1 MYKVILTTSYLGSA
15 QPEKKLMLQL
25 NNLYEYLMFAVKQA
39 MIAMGCIMGM
49 VQ

>member
-1 MYKVILTTSYLGSA
+1 MHKIILTTSYLGSP
-15 QPEKKLMLQL
+15 QPEKMLMLQL
-25 NNLYEYLMFAVKQA
+25 NYRYEYLMFAVKQA